1 MQVVRW
7 NKEEDASEKTYIHSA
22 NSFLSFSP
30 HRRRFRRTDDDSG
43 SDDSDDVV
51 V

>member
-1 MQVVRW
+1 M
-7 NKEEDASEKTYIHSA
+7 KKDSSETTYIHSA
-22 NSFLSFSP
+22 KSLLSFSP

-43 SDDSDDVV
+43 SDDADDVV